1 MDTVSGEKRSWIM
14 SRIKSK
20 NTQPELLVRKFVF
33 SLGLRYRLHS
43 PHLPGKP
50 DMALAKFK
58 KAIFVNGCFWHGHGG
73 CTKWRLPKTNRG
85 YWQAKIGRN
94 RERDAKNLLA
104 LRKIGWKTLVLW
116 ECELS
121 DPMKSGQKILRF
133 VSA

>member
-14 SRIKSK
+14 SRIKGK
-20 NTQPELLVRKFVF
+20 DTQPELLVRRFVF

-43 PHLPGKP
+43 PRLPGKP
-50 DMALAKFK
+50 DIALSQSK
-58 KAIFVNGCFWHGHGG
+58 KAIFVNGCFWHGHCG
-73 CTKWRLPKTNRG
+73 CVKWRLPKTNRR

-94 RERDAKNLLA
+94 RERDAENLLA

-121 DPMKSGQKILRF
+121 DPLKSGQKLLRF
-133 VSA
+133 VGA